1 MTMDKIQSSYLAIV
15 AKTKLLK
22 EAALPEYSLRRLVAH
37 ANFLDQFLMRLDA
50 PAQEGTT
57 LAPNSTSIIHHN
69 DLNHPPADIT
79 NSKCSDESIA
89 AEDFVGGMELL
100 PCTNHL
106 AGNNV
111 VLEAEQGLRLED
123 SIADK
128 EIISDEVLKLDQS
141 LTAAREA
148 MIEIEENVADES
160 SNDEVVW
167 TAEDDEVKLIDE
179 TALRA
184 PLYVTADSDLE
195 RRRELFRSSLSSLFL
210 PPDLDSDSDS
220 DSDDSEDEYELLTP
234 PDVTPPRC
242 KAKADVIVGARLFC
256 VDGRS

>member
-1 MTMDKIQSSYLAIV
+1 MDKIQSSYLAIV

-37 ANFLDQFLMRLDA
+37 ANLLDELLMGLDT
-50 PAQEGTT
+50 PAEQGTT
-57 LAPNSTSIIHHN
+57 LASSSTSIIHHS
-69 DLNHPPADIT
+69 DLNHPPANIT
-79 NSKCSDESIA
+79 VSKCSDESIDA
-89 AEDFVGGMELL
+89 KDLVSGMELL
-100 PCTNHL
+100 SCTNHP
-106 AGNNV
+106 AGNDV

-128 EIISDEVLKLDQS
+128 ETISDEVLKLDQG

-148 MIEIEENVADES
+148 MIEMEENVADES

-167 TAEDDEVKLIDE
+167 TAEDDKVKCIDDI
-179 TALRA
+179 ALRA
-184 PLYVTADSDLE
+184 PLKITADSDLE
-195 RRRELFRSSLSSLFL
+195 MRRELFRSSLSSLFL

-234 PDVTPPRC
+234 PDITPPRFR
-242 KAKADVIVGARLFC
+242 AKSDIVVGARLFC